1 MAWIT
6 PVTDRTSG
14 SAMMTYEDMIRITG
28 NIGYLYDLCRSEG
41 ITIAGSRI
49 SKTAWTRD
57 DIIYKSNWTN
67 LLTCLKNAR
76 DAVGYVATDPTYLM
90 TWDNINEVE
99 RQTQA
104 VYTIIEAYESLPRIN
119 HWIGDPYYAGDAINA
134 GGRYE

>member
-6 PVTDRTSG
+6 PVTNRTSG
-14 SAMMTYEDMIRITG
+14 SAMMTYEDMNRITG

-49 SKTAWTRD
+49 SKTEWTQN
-57 DIIYKSNWTN
+57 DIISVSDWSN
-67 LLTCLKNAR
+67 LLACLGNAR
-76 DAVGYVATDPTYLM
+76 TAVGYVATGPTYLM

-99 RQTQA
+99 KQTQA
-104 VYTIIEAYESLPRIN
+104 VYSIINTYDNLPHMN
-119 HWIGDPYYAGDAINA
+119 HWVGDPYYAGDPINA

>member
-1 MAWIT
+1 MAWVT

-14 SAMMTYEDMIRITG
+14 SAMMTYEDMNRITG
-28 NIGYLYDLCRSEG
+28 NIGYLYDLCVSEG
-41 ITIAGSRI
+41 ITISGSRI
-49 SKTAWTRD
+49 TKTTWTRD
-57 DIIYKSNWTN
+57 DLIYKTNWTN
-67 LLTCLKNAR
+67 LLTCLANTR

-104 VYTIIEAYESLPRIN
+104 VYTIINAYDNLPRIN

>member
-14 SAMMTYEDMIRITG
+14 SAMLTYEDMNRITG
-28 NIGYLYDLCRSEG
+28 NIGYLYDLCQSMG

-49 SKTAWTRD
+49 SKTEWTQN
-57 DIIYKSNWTN
+57 DIISVSDWSN
-67 LLTCLKNAR
+67 LLTCLGNAR
-76 DAVGYVATDPTYLM
+76 NAVGYIATDPTYLM

-99 RQTQA
+99 KQTQA
-104 VYTIIEAYESLPRIN
+104 VYTIINAYDNLPRMN
-119 HWIGDPYYAGDAINA
+119 HWLGDPYFAGDEINA

>member
-6 PVTDRTSG
+6 PVTDRTDG
-14 SAMMTYEDMIRITG
+14 SAMMTYADMNRITG
-28 NIGYLYDLCRSEG
+28 NIGYLYDLCQSEG

-49 SKTAWTRD
+49 SKTEWTQN
-57 DIIYKSNWTN
+57 DIISVSDWSN
-67 LLTCLKNAR
+67 LLTCLGNAR
-76 DAVGYVATDPTYLM
+76 NAVGYIATDPTYLM

-99 RQTQA
+99 KQTQA
-104 VYTIIEAYESLPRIN
+104 VYVIISTYDSLARIN

>member
-14 SAMMTYEDMIRITG
+14 SSMMTYEDMNRITG
-28 NIGYLYDLCRSEG
+28 NIGFLYDLCRSDG

-49 SKTAWTRD
+49 SKTSWAQN
-57 DIIYKSNWTN
+57 DIITRANWSN
-67 LLTCLKNAR
+67 LLTCLGNAR
-76 DAVGYVATDPTYLM
+76 NAVGYIAADPTYLM

-104 VYTIIEAYESLPRIN
+104 VYTIIEAYDNLPRIN
-119 HWIGDPYYAGDAINA
+119 HWIGDSFYAGDPINA

>member
-14 SAMMTYEDMIRITG
+14 SAMMTYADMNRITG
-28 NIGYLYDLCRSEG
+28 NIGHLYDLCQSEG

-49 SKTAWTRD
+49 SKTEWTQN
-57 DIIYKSNWTN
+57 DIISVSDWSN
-67 LLTCLKNAR
+67 LLTCLGNAR
-76 DAVGYVATDPTYLM
+76 NAVGYIATDPTYLM

-99 RQTQA
+99 KQTQA
-104 VYTIIEAYESLPRIN
+104 VYSIINTYENLPRMN
-119 HWIGDPYYAGDAINA
+119 HWLGDPYYAGDPINA